1 MPLPL
6 LPILAGGA
14 SLLSGL
20 FGNRA
25 KNNQAKEQANLY
37 NNWLKQYMGTGQNL
51 MAQAQAGGWNPFGP
65 QTSTSQSTTS
75 SSGGGHQSTT
85 PTITGNYQGIDAL
98 MRNIMTGRL
107 GSPSSL
113 PAGYASNRTR
123 AINQS
128 YEGAD
133 QAARNMAASRGL
145 SGEQAYAVA
154 SPSNRAR
161 AGDIAD
167 MRGEIPLLER
177 QMQNEDVQL
186 AANLQKMFGTGQD
199 TTSSQWSSGQSSGSQ
214 TNPFSADDLSALM
227 RIMVPPSP
235 QQGTQTGTSN
245 VATGLDSL
253 AGLLGDLMFT
263 QSRKQGQQATPGLMA
278 AGNAAAY
285 SNLPAWAQTLNAS
298 NPF

>member
-1 MPLPL
+1 MGWLIPA
-6 LPILAGGA
+6 IAGGA

-20 FGNRA
+20 FGNKA
-25 KNNQAKEQANLY
+25 KQNQANEQANLY

-51 MAQAQAGGWNPFGP
+51 MQGAMGQGWNPFGP
-65 QTSTSQSTTS
+65 QTSTSYGTTS
-75 SSGGGHQSTT
+75 SSGGGHSSMT

-98 MRNIMTGRL
+98 MRNIMQGRL
-107 GSPSSL
+107 SSPSSL
-113 PAGYASNRTR
+113 PAGYASNQAR

-145 SGEQAYAVA
+145 SGEQSYAIA
-154 SPSNRAR
+154 SPANRAR
-161 AGDIAD
+161 AGALAD
-167 MRGEIPLLER
+167 MRGNIPLLER

-199 TTSSQWSSGQSSGSQ
+199 TTSSQWSSGQTSGSQ
-214 TNPFSADDLSALM
+214 TNPFSASDLAALM
-227 RIMVPPSP
+227 KIMVPPSP

-253 AGLLGDLMFT
+253 GALMGFLAAQQGGGNMT
-263 QSRKQGQQATPGLMA
+263 QGQPNQTMMNLYNQQPGFW
-278 AGNAAAY
+278 N
-285 SNLPAWAQTLNAS
+285 Q
-298 NPF
+298 

>member
-1 MPLPL
+1 MGWLIPA
-6 LPILAGGA
+6 IAGGA
-14 SLLSGL
+14 SLISGIY
-20 FGNRA
+20 GNKA

-37 NNWLKQYMGTGQNL
+37 NNWLKQYMGTGQSL
-51 MAQAQAGGWNPFGP
+51 MGQAQAGGWNPFGP
-65 QTSTSQSTTS
+65 QTSTSQGTTS
-75 SSGGGHQSTT
+75 SSGGGHSSTT

-98 MRNIMTGRL
+98 MRNIMQGRL

-113 PAGYASNRTR
+113 PAGYASNQAR

-145 SGEQAYAVA
+145 SGEQSYAVA
-154 SPSNRAR
+154 SPANRAR
-161 AGDIAD
+161 AGALAD
-167 MRGEIPLLER
+167 MRGNIPLLER

-214 TNPFSADDLSALM
+214 TNPFSASDLSALK

-235 QQGTQTGTSN
+235 QQGSQTGTSG

-253 AGLLGDLMFT
+253 GALMGFLA
-263 QSRKQGQQATPGLMA
+263 SQQRN
-278 AGNAAAY
+278 NAARGGSPSPGASSGYGAY
-285 SNLPAWAQTLNAS
+285 GSW
-298 NPF
+298 